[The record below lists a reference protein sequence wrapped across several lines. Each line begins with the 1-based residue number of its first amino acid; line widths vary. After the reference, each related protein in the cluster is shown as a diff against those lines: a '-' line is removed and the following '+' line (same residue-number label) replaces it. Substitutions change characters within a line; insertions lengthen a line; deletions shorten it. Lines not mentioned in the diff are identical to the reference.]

1 MKMKTKQMA
10 TDAMLIAMCAL
21 LGYLSV
27 DLGNLKITF
36 ESIPIIVAA
45 LMFGAVDGLAVGGLG
60 TLIYQLLR
68 YGLTVTTPLWML
80 PYMIC
85 GLWIGLA
92 SQRSGYALT
101 GRRAAL
107 LIIINEIVITLLN
120 TGVMYVDSKFYGYY
134 SFVYIFGTFVLR
146 VVICVVKATLYA
158 VIIPKL
164 ITAIPQKYRK
174 A

>member
-1 MKMKTKQMA
+1 MKAKQMA
-10 TDAMLIAMCAL
+10 TDAMLIAICAL

-27 DLGNLKITF
+27 DLGNLKVTF
-36 ESIPIIVAA
+36 ESIPILVAA

-68 YGLTVTTPLWML
+68 YGVTITTPLWML
-80 PYMIC
+80 PYMLC
-85 GLWIGLA
+85 GLFVGLF
-92 SQRSGYALT
+92 SQHHHFELT
-101 GRRAAL
+101 TGQTAI
-107 LIIINEIVITLLN
+107 LIILNEIMITLLN
-120 TGVMYVDSKFYGYY
+120 TGVMYIDSKIYGYY

-146 VVICVVKATLYA
+146 VVICVVKAVLYA

-164 ITAIPQKYRK
+164 IAAIPKKYRK